1 MSTLKI
7 TGMTCDSCAV
17 HVKDALEKVPGV
29 QSADVSYA
37 KGSAKLAIEVGT
49 SPDALTAAVAGL
61 GYRATLADAP
71 SVSTPGGLLDKMRD
85 LLGRNDK
92 TGSSGALHI
101 AVIGS
106 GGAAMAAALKAVE
119 QGARVTLI
127 ERGTIGG
134 TCVNVGCV
142 PSKIMIRAAHIA
154 HLRRES
160 PFDGGI
166 AATTPTIQ
174 RTALLAQQQARVD
187 ELRHAKYEGILE
199 GNPAITVLHGS
210 ARFKDNRNLIVQLND
225 GGERVV
231 AFDRCLIATGAS
243 PAVPPIP
250 GLKDTPYWT
259 STEALVSETIPKR
272 LAVIGSSVVALEL
285 AQAFARLGAKVTILA
300 RSTLFFR
307 EDPAIGEAVTAA
319 FRMEGIEVREH
330 TQASQVAYINGE
342 GDGEFVL
349 TTAHGEL
356 RADKLLVAT
365 GRAPN
370 TRKLALDATGVTLT
384 PQGAIVIDPGM
395 RTSVEHIYAAGDC
408 TDQPQF
414 VYVAAAAG
422 TRAAINMTGGDAA
435 LNLTAM
441 PAVVFTD
448 PQVATVGYSEAE
460 AHHDGIKTDSRT
472 LTLDNVP
479 RALANFDTRGF
490 IKLVVEEGSG
500 RLIGVQ
506 AVAPEAGELIQTAA
520 LAIRNGA
527 GTGRPVV
534 PLPDDGRRVE
544 ARGADLQQGCEAAFL
559 LRRVRTRRCAMS
571 AYTVSQLAHNAGV
584 SVHIVR
590 DYLVRGL
597 LRPVACTT
605 GGYGVFDDAALQRLC
620 FVRAAFEAGIGLD
633 ALARLCRALDAAD
646 GAQAAAQLAVL
657 RQLVERRR
665 AALAHLD
672 AQLASMPAERA
683 HEEALP

>member
-1 MSTLKI
+1 MTTLKI

-17 HVKDALEKVPGV
+17 HVKEALEKVPGV
-29 QSADVSYA
+29 QSANVSYT
-37 KGSAKLAIEVGT
+37 KGSAKLAVETGT

-61 GYRATLADAP
+61 GYRATLADALVP
-71 SVSTPGGLLDKMRD
+71 PVGGGLLVKMREW
-85 LLGRNDK
+85 LGSGDK
-92 TGSSGALHI
+92 AGDDGGGLHI

-119 QGARVTLI
+119 QGAHVTLI

-134 TCVNVGCV
+134 TCVNIGCV

-160 PFDGGI
+160 PFDGGMPP
-166 AATTPTIQ
+166 TPPTIL
-174 RTALLAQQQARVD
+174 RERLLAQQQARVD
-187 ELRHAKYEGILE
+187 ELRHAKYEGILDD
-199 GNPAITVLHGS
+199 NPAISVLHGE
-210 ARFKDNRNLIVQLND
+210 ARFKDGHSLTVQLNG

-231 AFDRCLIATGAS
+231 TFDRCLIATGAS

-259 STEALVSETIPKR
+259 STEALVSDTIPER

-285 AQAFARLGAKVTILA
+285 AQAFARLGSQVTILA

-307 EDPAIGEAVTAA
+307 EDPAIGEAITAA
-319 FRMEGIEVREH
+319 FRAEGIEVLEH
-330 TQASQVAYINGE
+330 TQASQVAHE
-342 GDGEFVL
+342 GGEFVL

-365 GRAPN
+365 GRSPN
-370 TRKLALDATGVTLT
+370 TRSLALDAAGVALNL
-384 PQGAIVIDPGM
+384 QGAIVIDVGM
-395 RTSVEHIYAAGDC
+395 RTSTPDIYAAGDC

-435 LNLTAM
+435 LDLTAM

-460 AHHDGIKTDSRT
+460 AHHDGIETDSRL

-490 IKLVVEEGSG
+490 IKLVIEEGSG

-506 AVAPEAGELIQTAA
+506 AVAPEAGELIQTAV
-520 LAIRNGA
+520 LAIRNRMTVQELA
-527 GTGRPVV
+527 DQLFPYLTM
-534 PLPDDGRRVE
+534 VE
-544 ARGADLQQGCEAAFL
+544 
-559 LRRVRTRRCAMS
+559 
-571 AYTVSQLAHNAGV
+571 
-584 SVHIVR
+584 
-590 DYLVRGL
+590 GL
-597 LRPVACTT
+597 KL
-605 GGYGVFDDAALQRLC
+605 
-620 FVRAAFEAGIGLD
+620 
-633 ALARLCRALDAAD
+633 
-646 GAQAAAQLAVL
+646 AAQTFSKDVK
-657 RQLVERRR
+657 QLSCC
-665 AALAHLD
+665 AG
-672 AQLASMPAERA
+672 
-683 HEEALP
+683 

>member
-1 MSTLKI
+1 MTTLKI
-7 TGMTCDSCAV
+7 TGMTCDSCAA
-17 HVKDALEKVPGV
+17 HVKEALEKVPGV
-29 QSADVSYA
+29 QSALVSYP
-37 KGSAKLAIEVGT
+37 KGTAQLAIEAGT
-49 SPDALTAAVAGL
+49 SSDALTTAVAGL
-61 GYRATLADAP
+61 GYEATLADAP
-71 SVSTPGGLLDKMRD
+71 PTDNRAGLLDKMR
-85 LLGRNDK
+85 GWIGAADK
-92 TGSSGALHI
+92 PSGNERPLQVV
-101 AVIGS
+101 VIGS

-119 QGARVTLI
+119 QGAHVTLI

-520 LAIRNGA
+520 LAIRNRMTVQELA
-527 GTGRPVV
+527 DQLFPYLTM
-534 PLPDDGRRVE
+534 VE
-544 ARGADLQQGCEAAFL
+544 
-559 LRRVRTRRCAMS
+559 
-571 AYTVSQLAHNAGV
+571 
-584 SVHIVR
+584 
-590 DYLVRGL
+590 GL
-597 LRPVACTT
+597 KL
-605 GGYGVFDDAALQRLC
+605 
-620 FVRAAFEAGIGLD
+620 
-633 ALARLCRALDAAD
+633 
-646 GAQAAAQLAVL
+646 AAQTFNKDVK
-657 RQLVERRR
+657 QLSCC
-665 AALAHLD
+665 AG
-672 AQLASMPAERA
+672 
-683 HEEALP
+683 

>member
-1 MSTLKI
+1 MTTLKI

-17 HVKDALEKVPGV
+17 HVKEALEKVPGV
-29 QSADVSYA
+29 QSAEVSYA
-37 KGSAKLAIEVGT
+37 KGSARLAIEADT
-49 SPDALTAAVAGL
+49 SPDTLTAAVAGL

-71 SVSTPGGLLDKMRD
+71 VAPAGGGLLGKVREWLGSDDKAGGD
-85 LLGRNDK
+85 AGK
-92 TGSSGALHI
+92 LHI

-119 QGARVTLI
+119 QGAHVTLI

-142 PSKIMIRAAHIA
+142 PSKIMIRAAHVA

-160 PFDGGI
+160 PFDGGMPP
-166 AATTPTIQ
+166 TPPTIL
-174 RTALLAQQQARVD
+174 RERLLVQQQARVD
-187 ELRHAKYEGILE
+187 ELRHAKYEGILD
-199 GNPAITVLHGS
+199 GNPAITVLHGE
-210 ARFKDNRNLIVQLND
+210 ARFKDGQSLVVRLND
-225 GGERVV
+225 GNERAV
-231 AFDRCLIATGAS
+231 AFDRCLVATGAS

-250 GLKDTPYWT
+250 GLKESPYWT
-259 STEALVSETIPKR
+259 STEALVSDTIPER

-285 AQAFARLGAKVTILA
+285 AQAFARLGSKVTILA

-319 FRMEGIEVREH
+319 FRMEGIEVLDH
-330 TQASQVAYINGE
+330 TQASQVAHE
-342 GDGEFVL
+342 GGEFVL
-349 TTAHGEL
+349 TTGHGEI

-370 TRKLALDATGVTLT
+370 TRSLNLEAAGIALN
-384 PQGAIVIDPGM
+384 PQGAIVIDSGM

-422 TRAAINMTGGDAA
+422 TRAAINMTGGDAT

-441 PAVVFTD
+441 PTVVFTD

-460 AHHDGIKTDSRT
+460 AHHDGIETDSRL

-490 IKLVVEEGSG
+490 IKLVVEVGSG

-506 AVAPEAGELIQTAA
+506 AVTPEAGELIQTAA
-520 LAIRNGA
+520 LAIRNRMTVQELA
-527 GTGRPVV
+527 DQLFPYLTM
-534 PLPDDGRRVE
+534 VE
-544 ARGADLQQGCEAAFL
+544 
-559 LRRVRTRRCAMS
+559 
-571 AYTVSQLAHNAGV
+571 
-584 SVHIVR
+584 
-590 DYLVRGL
+590 GL
-597 LRPVACTT
+597 KL
-605 GGYGVFDDAALQRLC
+605 
-620 FVRAAFEAGIGLD
+620 
-633 ALARLCRALDAAD
+633 
-646 GAQAAAQLAVL
+646 AAQTFNKDVK
-657 RQLVERRR
+657 QLSCC
-665 AALAHLD
+665 AG
-672 AQLASMPAERA
+672 
-683 HEEALP
+683 